1 MKTRSAN
8 TKEDKPY
15 VGVQLTPEER
25 EKIGKAAENAGRTI
39 AGQLRWMIRQLP
51 DGLKDW
57 AHHD

>member
-25 EKIGKAAENAGRTI
+25 EKIGKARRMLAAP
-39 AGQLRWMIRQLP
+39 LP
-51 DGLKDW
+51 DNSGG
-57 AHHD
+57 